1 MYSIGYFTV
10 ITVIMWFSDLMVK
23 NGKTALAPIYDF
35 LKPSIAIK
43 NPDEEITLTLKRK
56 KVI

>member
-10 ITVIMWFSDLMVK
+10 ITVIMWFFNLMVK

-43 NPDEEITLTLKRK
+43 NPDEEIALTQK
-56 KVI
+56 KK